1 MCKPVCSPSSF
12 FTESLRIPDVGKVRC
27 QLDVVDE
34 ILTRV
39 APPGRAK
46 REDRAKHA
54 VAEVFLREVVVRV
67 AL

>member
-1 MCKPVCSPSSF
+1 MFSPLIL
-12 FTESLRIPDVGKVRC
+12 TESLRIPDVGKVRC